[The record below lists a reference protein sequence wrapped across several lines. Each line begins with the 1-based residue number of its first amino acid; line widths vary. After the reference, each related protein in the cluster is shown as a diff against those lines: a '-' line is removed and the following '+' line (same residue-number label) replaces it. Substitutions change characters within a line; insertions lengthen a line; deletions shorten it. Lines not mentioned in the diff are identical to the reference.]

1 MITKLRL
8 LSVKF
13 DTRIEPWELV
23 QFRGAVAAKAGL
35 EHDMF
40 HNHDNESGGFHYRL
54 PLIQYKQD
62 HGHPMLVSI
71 NEGIEELHHFFSQPD
86 WTLSMQGRPVAV
98 RIASLDVKQ
107 YSLAVLD
114 SDKCR
119 NYHIRNWLALNEDN
133 YATYTRLTGMVERL
147 FLLEKVL
154 QNQVVAFLRHIGFAP
169 ETPVG
174 VKLLQQKDERWVS
187 FKGVKMLAFSLEF
200 STNVVIPDYVGLG
213 KGCSVGWGVVK
224 QLRPQ

>member
-1 MITKLRL
+1 MTTKLRL

-35 EHDMF
+35 EHDVF

-86 WTLSMQGRPVAV
+86 WTLSMQGRPVEV
-98 RIASLDVKQ
+98 HIASLDVKQ

-114 SDKCR
+114 KPFR
-119 NYHIRNWLALNEDN
+119 YHIRNWLALNEDN

-169 ETPVG
+169 ETPVE

-200 STNVVIPDYVGLG
+200 STNVIIPD
-213 KGCSVGWGVVK
+213 
-224 QLRPQ
+224 